1 MEAVMDAVSL
11 WEAPKSSPWF
21 LKTIKTN
28 CPAERSQS
36 KEDAPKTII
45 QGAEW
50 PSKTES
56 RKKKK
61 NPEDE
66 ANDGTDVS
74 AFVGK
79 TWRLAGWR

>member
-1 MEAVMDAVSL
+1 MQFVSGKD
-11 WEAPKSSPWF
+11 PKVAHDSLRQ
-21 LKTIKTN
+21 LKAN

-36 KEDAPKTII
+36 KEDAPQTII
-45 QGAEW
+45 QGVEW
-50 PSKTES
+50 PSKTGS
-56 RKKKK
+56 RKNK

>member
-1 MEAVMDAVSL
+1 MQLVSGKD
-11 WEAPKSSPWF
+11 PKAAHDSLRQ
-21 LKTIKTN
+21 LKAN
-28 CPAERSQS
+28 CSAERSQS
-36 KEDAPKTII
+36 KEDAPQTII

-61 NPEDE
+61 KPEDE